1 MQFLKDQNY
10 RTTNNLMTIIQAVV
24 LAIVEGLT
32 EFIPVSSTGHLI
44 MISSLMGIGKDDF
57 TQFFEIAVQM
67 GAIFAVIVLYWKK
80 FFNFRSWKFYLKLG
94 VAVIPVLVA
103 G

>member
-1 MQFLKDQNY
+1 MS
-10 RTTNNLMTIIQAVV
+10 TIQAVV

-67 GAIFAVIVLYWKK
+67 GFQVERRLTMSLEPTADHVL
-80 FFNFRSWKFYLKLG
+80 RSASRFTSRAGCGSVLG
-94 VAVIPVLVA
+94 R
-103 G
+103 